1 MVEYERQSQYGYKS
15 FGVLASPYLCLKSP
29 LWITP
34 YSVQYVMWLARLLLV
49 TRATVFCATP
59 YQSFH
64 CNALPSLVP
73 CSGPL
78 NPVWRPEWTTPRG
91 DFMRNEDQRA
101 NNEIMRGP
109 YQTMNKKP
117 RSHGKGNREKKEK
130 GSSYFLSL
138 DPWNKLLFSSLLDSS
153 IILHSSSF
161 LSTKPI
167 IAEPFDSDKRPT
179 QKRRLSAGAKI
190 EKKKKITPQKLR
202 ETSKVSQVP

>member
-64 CNALPSLVP
+64 RNALPSLVP

-117 RSHGKGNREKKEK
+117 RSHGRGNREKKGERIQL
-130 GSSYFLSL
+130 FLVSRSL
-138 DPWNKLLFSSLLDSS
+138 EQIIVLLAARLFNNSPFF
-153 IILHSSSF
+153 II
-161 LSTKPI
+161 
-167 IAEPFDSDKRPT
+167 PFDQTNYSRT
-179 QKRRLSAGAKI
+179 IRQ
-190 EKKKKITPQKLR
+190 
-202 ETSKVSQVP
+202 